1 MVRISVVAWGSEIS
15 LLSKAAAFYG
25 FDTVFA
31 QAVDLRESGECVKRC
46 IDSFSG
52 ADMILLHPS
61 HDPCWDEIIAGI
73 PEGIPVISYGYSD
86 YFISVSNVPLKV
98 LSTVS
103 AYFIYGGE
111 ENIRNMLAF
120 CASEV
125 LGLEYA
131 YEPPQTVAWEGIYHP
146 DSERHFE
153 SPEEYFSWRKRT
165 KDSLVGVL
173 FTRTQWVCGDLDI
186 ADALVR
192 KIEGFADVVPVFCL
206 GASDRDF
213 GSLSGKEV
221 IDRFFSDKPDAI
233 IDARSF
239 IHGSEREQFTEALK
253 ELNVPVFHPLTL
265 YHTSDEEWQDSVF
278 GMNSSEIGWTVALPE
293 FQGMLEMIPLGFE
306 DKNRGGDYEQFFH
319 NVSAERLDRIVRRV
333 ERWIRLAKKPPSE
346 RKIAFI
352 LHNKPCSS
360 VEGGVGSGAHLDT
373 LESVA
378 RILSRLEGEGY
389 SVLPPA
395 SGEEL
400 AETIMERKA
409 ISEFRWTSIDEI
421 VAKGGA
427 LALVTPEEYAEWF
440 STLPDKARI
449 KVCGSWGNPPGEE
462 IDGVPPAMIWDGKIV
477 VTGVEYGNAVV
488 CVQPKRGCAGSR
500 CDGKVCR
507 ILHDPETPPTHQY
520 LATYHYLDSVFG
532 ADAIVHVGTHGN
544 LEFLPGKGAAL
555 SGACFPDIAIGDMP
569 HFYIYNSDNP
579 PEGTTAKR
587 RAYATIVDHM
597 QAVMT
602 ESGLY
607 GDLKELE
614 DQIAEYRKTKGTDRA
629 RAHAL
634 THTIPDL
641 IESSGIADFSGV
653 DLGRHHGD
661 ASDFD
666 SMIEKAHSIITGIYE
681 TRIPDGMHIF
691 GEIPSGDG
699 RVELI
704 RSIMKYDGEIEKLRE
719 DLCEITGED
728 RLELL
733 RNNDSFAKDFI
744 RIVMDGEDPKSL
756 FPGELLREDPSGRI
770 EAVAETV
777 RDISRRIDESCEI
790 ESLLNGFS
798 GGYIEPGP
806 SGLLT
811 RGNPEILPTGRNF
824 YSLDPGKVPTK
835 AAWRI
840 GSRLAEEVLGKYV
853 EEEGEI
859 PENIAFYWL
868 SSDIM
873 WADGEV
879 LSQML
884 SLIGARPVW
893 KAGKVRTF
901 EIISLEELGRPRI
914 DVTIRLSGILRDNFY
929 NCVELI
935 DEALEAVSAL
945 DEDPEMNYVRK
956 HTLENGST
964 DRIFGAR
971 PGTYGNGVNLALYS
985 SAWEKEEDL
994 ADIYVEWNSYS
1005 YGKERFGDPAREK
1018 LKSQLSKVDL
1028 TFNATMTDEYDLL
1041 GCCCYFGSHGGLTVA
1056 ARTLSKKDVPVYYGD
1071 TRERDSV
1078 TVRTLADEIRRVV
1091 RTKLLNPKWI
1101 EGMKRHG
1108 YKGAS
1113 DISKRVTHV
1122 YGWEAT
1128 TGEVD
1133 DTIFDDIATTFV
1145 LDDEMREFFSEKNPW
1160 ALEEIGRRLL
1170 EANARGLWQT
1180 DDSLIEDLKRAYL
1193 DIEGDIEDTMSA
1205 ESGKGN
1211 IQGGSIDVYKLS
1223 EIAKEGHRARR

>member
-15 LLSKAAAFYG
+15 LLSKAAEFHG
-25 FDTVFA
+25 FKAEFI
-31 QAVDLRESGECVKRC
+31 QAADLRESSEKVTEC
-46 IDSFSG
+46 IDSFSD
-52 ADMILLHPS
+52 ADLILLHPS
-61 HDPCWDEIIAGI
+61 HDPYWDDLIAGI
-73 PEGIPVISYGYSD
+73 PEGIPVICYGYSD
-86 YFISVSNVPLKV
+86 AFMSVSNAPMRISSAV
-98 LSTVS
+98 ST
-103 AYFIYGGE
+103 YFLYGGE

-120 CASEV
+120 CAVEV
-125 LGLEYA
+125 LGLDYA
-131 YEPPQTVAWEGIYHP
+131 YEPPVEVAWEGVYHP
-146 DSERHFE
+146 DSECYFE
-153 SPEEYFSWRKRT
+153 TPEGYFSWKKRSHT
-165 KDSLVGVL
+165 SLVGIM
-173 FTRTQWVCGDLDI
+173 FTRTQWVCGDLFV
-186 ADALVR
+186 ADALIR
-192 KIEGFADVVPVFCL
+192 RIEKFADVIPVFCL
-206 GASDRDF
+206 GASDKDI
-213 GSLSGKEV
+213 GSLSGEEIIKK
-221 IDRFFSDKPDAI
+221 FFSEMPDAI
-233 IDARSF
+233 IDVRSF
-239 IHGSEREQFTEALK
+239 IHGSERERFTGALK
-253 ELNVPVFHPLTL
+253 AQNVPVFHPLTL
-265 YHTSDEEWQDSVF
+265 YHKTEDEWRLSAS
-278 GMNSSEIGWTVALPE
+278 GMDGSELGWTVALPE
-293 FQGMLEMIPLGFE
+293 FQGMLEMIPLAFE
-306 DKNRGGDYEQFFH
+306 DRSLPGRSDVFCH
-319 NVSAERLDRIVRRV
+319 TCSAERLDKIARRI
-333 ERWIRLAKKPPSE
+333 ERWIRLRKKAPSE

-378 RILSRLEGEGY
+378 GVLAALKEEGY
-389 SVLPPA
+389 DITPPS

-400 AETIMERKA
+400 VETIMEKKA
-409 ISEFRWTSIDEI
+409 VSEFRWTSIEEI
-421 VAKGGA
+421 IDKGGA
-427 LALVTPEEYAEWF
+427 LALVTPEEYNLWF
-440 STLPDKARI
+440 STLPEKARI

-544 LEFLPGKGAAL
+544 LEFLPGKSAAL

-587 RAYATIVDHM
+587 RAYATIIDHM

-634 THTIPDL
+634 THTIPELLGSTGLSGAAGMAGIDHHDEEAFDRVIENAHRL
-641 IESSGIADFSGV
+641 ITE
-653 DLGRHHGD
+653 L
-661 ASDFD
+661 
-666 SMIEKAHSIITGIYE
+666 YE

-691 GEIPSGDG
+691 GEIPGGKS
-699 RVELI
+699 RVEMI
-704 RSIMKYDGEIEKLRE
+704 HSILRYDGEIEGLYDEFCGDCEDEGTNRLRSS
-719 DLCEITGED
+719 
-728 RLELL
+728 
-733 RNNDSFAKDFI
+733 DSFAKEFI
-744 RIVMDGEDPKSL
+744 GISIEGGDPSSL
-756 FPGELLREDPSGRI
+756 FPDDSAGAEGLRRI
-770 EAVAETV
+770 EATAESA
-777 RDISRRIDESCEI
+777 RDINRRIEDSKEI
-790 ESLLNGFS
+790 EALLNGFS

-806 SGLLT
+806 SGLVT

-824 YSLDPGKVPTK
+824 YSLDPGRVPTK

-840 GSRLAEEVLGKYV
+840 GGRLAEEVLRKYV
-853 EEEGEI
+853 EENGDM

-879 LSQML
+879 LSQMFA
-884 SLIGARPVW
+884 LIGVKPVW
-893 KAGKVRTF
+893 KAGRVKSF
-901 EIISLEELGRPRI
+901 DIIPPGDLGRPRI
-914 DVTIRLSGILRDNFY
+914 DITIRLSGILRDNFY

-935 DEALEAVSAL
+935 DEALKAVSAL
-945 DEDPEMNYVRK
+945 DEGPEINFVRK
-956 HTLENGST
+956 HTIENGST
-964 DRIFGAR
+964 ERIFGAR
-971 PGTYGNGVNLALYS
+971 PGTYGNGVNLALYA

-994 ADIYVEWNSYS
+994 SDVYVEWNSYS
-1005 YGKERFGDPAREK
+1005 YGKGRFGEQSKEK

-1071 TRERDSV
+1071 TRGKDSV
-1078 TVRTLADEIRRVV
+1078 SVRTLADEIRRVV
-1091 RTKLLNPKWI
+1091 QTKLLNPKWI

-1133 DTIFDDIATTFV
+1133 DRIFDDIAKTFI

-1160 ALEEIGRRLL
+1160 ALEEMGRRLL
-1170 EANARGLWQT
+1170 EANARGLWNT
-1180 DDSLIEDLKRAYL
+1180 DGSLLEDLKSAYL
-1193 DIEGDIEDTMSA
+1193 QIEGDIEDTI
-1205 ESGKGN
+1205 SGTSGN
-1211 IQGGSIDVYKLS
+1211 IQGGSIDVYKFS
-1223 EIAKEGHRARR
+1223 ELTKEGHKFRR